1 MTDFY
6 NRHME
11 IGDKCVRYSGWIGGL
26 EEVTVVG
33 LDKKIDF
40 DNNGGTVIILNSFNK
55 EVSTNSKKLVDI
67 SALMRA
73 VLKQS

>member
-6 NRHME
+6 NRHIE
-11 IGDKCVRYSGWIGGL
+11 IGDKCVRYTGFIGGL

-33 LDKKIDF
+33 LDKAIDF
-40 DNNGGTVIILNSFNK
+40 DNNGGTVIILNSFNR

-67 SALMRA
+67 SALTRA
-73 VLKQS
+73 VLEQS